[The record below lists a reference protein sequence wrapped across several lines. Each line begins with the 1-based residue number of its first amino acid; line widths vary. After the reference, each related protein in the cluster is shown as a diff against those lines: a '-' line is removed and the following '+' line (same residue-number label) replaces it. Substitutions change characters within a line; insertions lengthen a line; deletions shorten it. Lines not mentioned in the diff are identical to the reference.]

1 MEHVFS
7 LTVSPLFLW
16 LNIYS
21 LFFRNET
28 LHNGIILVLY
38 SILSW
43 KRKMFGVR
51 YIRIHWGD
59 SGRYRPIWTD
69 IARFGPILG
78 TVYHFAECIACIVYG
93 FRFTFITRFL
103 LVLDQTELQGLWIEG
118 FYWCS
123 VRRNLELGFLEYFFR
138 EEILYEWFSISIR
151 FAKTEKIKIRYL
163 FQRQKCLLGCKEN
176 WHKK

>member
-1 MEHVFS
+1 
-7 LTVSPLFLW
+7 
-16 LNIYS
+16 
-21 LFFRNET
+21 
-28 LHNGIILVLY
+28 
-38 SILSW
+38 
-43 KRKMFGVR
+43 MFGVR

-151 FAKTEKIKIRYL
+151 FAKAEKRKIRYL

-176 WHKK
+176 WHKNNDDHNIQCSLDSSNMFETKQNDIPSHPIARANSIAEE